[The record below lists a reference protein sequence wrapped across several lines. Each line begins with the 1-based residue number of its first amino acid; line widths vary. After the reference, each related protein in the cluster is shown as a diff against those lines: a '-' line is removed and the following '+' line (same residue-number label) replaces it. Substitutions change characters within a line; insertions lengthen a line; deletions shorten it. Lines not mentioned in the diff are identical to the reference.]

1 MKTVYIDGVFDL
13 FHRGHLESLLK
24 AKNVLNDIS
33 NTFLVVGIVSDAD
46 CESYKRK
53 PIIKEE
59 DRVEIIKSLK
69 VVDNIIFPCPLIVT
83 NEFLEK
89 NNIDLVVHGFVNEND
104 RNKQKEFF
112 EKIREIGKFKEI
124 DYYSETS
131 TTKIIKNIKDNY

>member
-89 NNIDLVVHGFVNEND
+89 NNIDLVVHGFINEND